1 MRVRAFVWCSQVV
14 NRSSGGSVVKGAD
27 MGIDLASGSDV
38 DVYKTRSEAQNEA
51 HDDLITVLDDIHVG
65 SRAPLGQP

>member
-14 NRSSGGSVVKGAD
+14 NRSSGGSVVGCRH
-27 MGIDLASGSDV
+27 GIDLASGSEV